1 MGDNDLSDTYD
12 FITWRLLKGKVVPVL
27 GAGANLCERPA
38 EAGFEKGRYL
48 PSGRELAEELN
59 RIVRLPP
66 TEAADL
72 ARVAQYL
79 AARVGEGPL
88 IEELHDVFDSH
99 YPPTRLHRF
108 LAAIS
113 RRTRRGGQPGMIL
126 VTTNYDD
133 ALEQAFFDAGEEYD
147 VLTYIADGPDR
158 GRFLHVPHGADP
170 VVIIDPNVYYD
181 LNLDRR
187 ALIVKIHGAVRRDR
201 TGEGE
206 EPTAAKYVE
215 SFVITED
222 HYIDYLTR
230 SDVGRLLPALVQQRL
245 VVSHFLFLGYGL
257 RDWNVRAILHRLWTD
272 QAGRTFSSWAVDR
285 SPDAV
290 DRWSWDHRGVEI
302 LPVSLE
308 EFVAQIEARIGDEEG
323 RSG

>member
-1 MGDNDLSDTYD
+1 MTGNDLSDTYD

-38 EAGFEKGRYL
+38 EAGFERGRYL
-48 PSGRELAEELN
+48 PSGRELAAELN
-59 RIVRLPP
+59 RIVRLPA
-66 TEAADL
+66 TDASDL

-88 IEELHDVFDSH
+88 IEELHDLFDSR

-108 LAAIS
+108 LARVS
-113 RRTRRGGQPGMIL
+113 KRNRESGQAGMVL

-133 ALEQAFFDAGEEYD
+133 ALEQAFFDVVEEYD

-158 GRFLHVPHGADP
+158 GRFLHVPYGAEP
-170 VVIIDPNVYYD
+170 VVITDPNTYYD

-187 ALIVKIHGAVRRDR
+187 ALIVKIHGAVRRNR
-201 TGEGE
+201 IGEGE

-245 VVSHFLFLGYGL
+245 VSSHFLFLGYGL
-257 RDWNVRAILHRLWTD
+257 RDWNVRAILHRLWAE
-272 QAGRTFSSWAVDR
+272 QAGRNFASWAVDR

-302 LPVSLE
+302 LPLSLE
-308 EFVAQIEARIGDEEG
+308 EFVEQVEARIAKEEV
-323 RSG
+323 RP